1 MDTNMR
7 GAKGPTPTVRIL
19 EQPASKALR
28 FRYECE
34 GRSAGSIPGVN
45 STPENKTYP
54 TIKIDNYQGRA
65 MVLVSC
71 VTKDRPYRPHPHNL
85 VGKEGCKRGV
95 CTVEV
100 NTETMTATFANL
112 GIQCIK
118 KKDIEEALR
127 LREELRIDPFKTGFA
142 HKNQTSTI
150 DLNAVRLCFQV
161 FLEGPK
167 PNEFKRPIPSPVVSE
182 PIYDKKAMSDLVIV
196 KLSHCSA
203 TVAGGQEVILLC
215 EKVAKEDIAVRL
227 FEEQDGNIVWEGLCD
242 FTPAQVHKQ
251 VAIFFRTPR
260 YKTIDV
266 NGTVQVSIQLLRP
279 SDKATSEALPFLL
292 TPIDAGRP
300 AFWSLRR
307 GKKADYRAFA
317 SILQTDIKP
326 LTRSEKMKPAVITLE
341 SVGEESPTTEDANN
355 NHQGLEEA
363 KIPDDWPKIDDAYT
377 VLKKNKESLQLQPA
391 NDKDILE
398 LPDDIKKIEEGKLDE
413 MMGITEQM
421 EEDFNDLLNQVND
434 LDSICASDINI
445 ENDCGIYTSL
455 QMAMKNPC
463 DFMEFQGQVSGYE
476 DVIPPRPT
484 TSKPLIPAHENIP
497 INSDLETI
505 NQLTK
510 DEVLPPLPPKRAKKS
525 PAPSKTLPPVPE
537 GKSKFNLFSKLFSSN
552 KRNKN
557 KSHEG
562 SISSMGSRKSLLI
575 DDSKPIENFDDD
587 DDDNGNK
594 IVMTEAEHYAL
605 YTSLAPHATASEFD
619 EMSFY
624 YSPVEGHTNSTD
636 VHVK

>member
-292 TPIDAGRP
+292 TPIDAEIKRK
-300 AFWSLRR
+300 R
-307 GKKADYRAFA
+307 KKGSYSSNNQDMPVKSPINTQDMFKHLEETNHYLSMQPGSTTMDNAQQIKLEPNVFVNVSPIYNSPSPSPGDYGATTSGYNPPIYSQPPGSVHPVYSPTMHENMYVSQPSYSPNSPIQQVDVQMNTPGINQLLDSHQLSRM
-317 SILQTDIKP
+317 SPQDIKP
-326 LTRSEKMKPAVITLE
+326 INDLSSAQVQISRSPQSILLPMNDLSGSAVQLNQM
-341 SVGEESPTTEDANN
+341 SPQPQTHNVMQNQQQQQQSHVQQQASDELNT
-355 NHQGLEEA
+355 
-363 KIPDDWPKIDDAYT
+363 PT
-377 VLKKNKESLQLQPA
+377 VSA
-391 NDKDILE
+391 TG
-398 LPDDIKKIEEGKLDE
+398 IEEHSIPGGNNYSDDSHPH
-413 MMGITEQM
+413 MS
-421 EEDFNDLLNQVND
+421 DF
-434 LDSICASDINI
+434 
-445 ENDCGIYTSL
+445 
-455 QMAMKNPC
+455 
-463 DFMEFQGQVSGYE
+463 
-476 DVIPPRPT
+476 
-484 TSKPLIPAHENIP
+484 
-497 INSDLETI
+497 NSDLAIILADMDTGALSQ
-505 NQLTK
+505 NLSSSLT
-510 DEVLPPLPPKRAKKS
+510 
-525 PAPSKTLPPVPE
+525 
-537 GKSKFNLFSKLFSSN
+537 
-552 KRNKN
+552 
-557 KSHEG
+557 
-562 SISSMGSRKSLLI
+562 
-575 DDSKPIENFDDD
+575 FDDIS
-587 DDDNGNK
+587 K
-594 IVMTEAEHYAL
+594 V
-605 YTSLAPHATASEFD
+605 
-619 EMSFY
+619 
-624 YSPVEGHTNSTD
+624 
-636 VHVK
+636 